1 MRRLPWK
8 KAVGNGDVTQTLSRR
23 HTPASDKELE
33 LPEGKAIRTGPSRV
47 LRFSVPLCL
56 QSGGGSGRWGRLL
69 QDGLGRALRWP
80 PVL

>member
-8 KAVGNGDVTQTLSRR
+8 KAAGNGDVTQTLSRR

-47 LRFSVPLCL
+47 LRFSVPLCYRAVEAP
-56 QSGGGSGRWGRLL
+56 GGGGDSYRTGWVE
-69 QDGLGRALRWP
+69 P
-80 PVL
+80 